1 MFTSSFAI
9 ADEIVAV
16 RLKKSMGSITI
27 TGKSITCCSKKISHD
42 ATLSETFEVKYRR
55 IDGLSYWQVHNKD
68 AGITKMYNQK
78 RLFFTGP
85 NMYVGAIKA
94 PRYIEFYAKKN
105 SFDVIAHIGLE
116 DYLKGVL
123 PSEMPASW
131 PMHSLKAQAIASRSY
146 TLAMIKQR
154 SKGHFN
160 LESTVIDQ
168 VFDLSK
174 HEAVSDIIKKRV
186 YRALSETKGMVLTNS
201 KTGIHKAYYHA
212 DCGGHTEEPGL
223 VWSSNAKNGTAKD
236 PYCPSH
242 RNSKWKTSFS
252 HKKLAKLLQSK
263 LGGVSEK
270 DVFKNLLV
278 LNKSPSGRAV
288 DVKLQF
294 NNKERVISAQKMREI
309 LGYSKMKS
317 TMFSFNNTK
326 SGVTIR
332 GKGNGHGVGLCQW
345 GAKHWAG
352 AGKTYKQILKHY
364 YPNAKIHKF

>member
-1 MFTSSFAI
+1 
-9 ADEIVAV
+9 
-16 RLKKSMGSITI
+16 
-27 TGKSITCCSKKISHD
+27 
-42 ATLSETFEVKYRR
+42 
-55 IDGLSYWQVHNKD
+55 
-68 AGITKMYNQK
+68 MYNQK

-85 NMYVGAIKA
+85 NMYVGGVKA
-94 PRYIEFYAKKN
+94 PRYLEFYAKKD

-154 SKGHFN
+154 QGRHFN

-174 HEAVSDIIKKRV
+174 HEAVSDVIKKRI
-186 YRALSETKGMVLTNS
+186 YKAINETKGMVLLGPKS
-201 KTGIHKAYYHA
+201 GIHKAYYHA

-223 VWSSNAKNGTAKD
+223 VWSSNAKQGTAKD

-242 RNSKWKTSFS
+242 RNSKWSATFS
-252 HKKLAKLLQSK
+252 QKKISQLLRAKLGIPKQ
-263 LGGVSEK
+263 

-288 DVKLQF
+288 NVKLKF
-294 NNKERVISAQKMREI
+294 KNKERVISAQKMREI
-309 LGYSKMKS
+309 LGFSKMKS
-317 TMFSFNNTK
+317 TMFSFDK
-326 SGVTIR
+326 SKNGITIK

-352 AGKTYKQILKHY
+352 AGKTYKKILKHY
-364 YPNAKIHKF
+364 YPQAKLIKL